1 MLVNV
6 AQIVTQSS
14 IYGPGVRAV
23 VWLQGCS
30 LHCSGCWNK
39 EMWSHAPHK
48 LYTID
53 ELWEA
58 LCLGEGQV
66 EGVTLLGGEP
76 LNQAIATRAIA
87 KRAQSE
93 GLSLVLFTGYE
104 LAEINDMGCAD
115 ILNDVDILITG
126 RYVESL
132 RTLEHQW
139 IGSTNQEI
147 HFLSTRYDEQILH
160 NTNYMELEIG
170 EQGDISLLGF
180 PDDEWRE
187 FVLSSS

>member
-30 LHCSGCWNK
+30 LHCPGCWNK

-93 GLSLVLFTGYE
+93 GLSLVLF
-104 LAEINDMGCAD
+104 
-115 ILNDVDILITG
+115 TG

>member
-30 LHCSGCWNK
+30 LHCPGCWNK

-48 LYTID
+48 LYNID

-76 LNQAIATRAIA
+76 LDQAIAIRAIA

-132 RTLEHQW
+132 QTLEHQW

-147 HFLSTRYDEQILH
+147 HFLSTRYDEQVLH
-160 NTNYMELEIG
+160 NTNYMEFEIG